1 MTDATTHTVEQVVR
15 KQLSDALG
23 GVRGMLE
30 AAVPTIVFTVVFLTR
45 HDLKLA
51 IILSLGCA
59 GVLLVVRLVQ
69 RSSVQFVLN
78 ALVGIGIG
86 ALFAWRAARGGGDE
100 GDQALAYFLPGLL
113 YNLGYAVVM
122 VFTIVIRWPL
132 VGFIVGSV
140 AGDPTAWHND
150 RNVVRLCSRLT
161 WLLALPCLVRVVVQG
176 PIYLAGPQRLVV
188 EGLGRR
194 RARRRQAGDGLAA
207 AGGRAR
213 RDGVA
218 ALAQRHAAQARRARA
233 AAVAE
238 RQSSSRALA
247 FSRLER
253 TSLEYILMT
262 RPSPNLKTP
271 PSDSTSCSQDTLV
284 PVPSSAKVSVIE

>member
-1 MTDATTHTVEQVVR
+1 VTDATTHTVEQVVR

-59 GVLLVVRLVQ
+59 GVLLVVRLLH

-122 VFTIVIRWPL
+122 VFTIVIRWPV

-140 AGDPTAWHND
+140 AGDPTSWHHD

-161 WLLALPCLVRVVVQG
+161 WLLALPCIVRVVVQG
-176 PIYLAGPQRLVV
+176 PIYLAGRNGWWSKDSAVAA
-188 EGLGRR
+188 LGV
-194 RARRRQAGDGLAA
+194 AKLAM
-207 AGGRAR
+207 GWPLQ
-213 RDGVA
+213 VA
-218 ALAQRHAAQARRARA
+218 ALA
-233 AAVAE
+233 VMVWLL
-238 RQSSSRALA
+238 SRNA
-247 FSRLER
+247 
-253 TSLEYILMT
+253 
-262 RPSPNLKTP
+262 TP
-271 PSDSTSCSQDTLV
+271 LQPGEPEPQL
-284 PVPSSAKVSVIE
+284 